1 MFINAKTYKKNIEE
15 KHPSQTSKMAILA
28 KIAQDI
34 QFLTIFQKSPSQKSG
49 GVHSAC
55 YEIAVRKFPMYKL
68 KQKNVKNVKNYLYNT
83 P

>member
-1 MFINAKTYKKNIEE
+1 MFTNAKTYKKNIEE
-15 KHPSQTSKMAILA
+15 KHPSQTSKMAILG

-49 GVHSAC
+49 GVHNPC
-55 YEIAVRKFPMYKL
+55 YEIVVRKFPMYKL